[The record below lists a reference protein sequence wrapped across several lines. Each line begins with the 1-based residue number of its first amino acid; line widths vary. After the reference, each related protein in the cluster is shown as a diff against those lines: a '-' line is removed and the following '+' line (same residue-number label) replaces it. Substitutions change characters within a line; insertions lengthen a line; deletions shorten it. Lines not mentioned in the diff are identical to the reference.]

1 MLAEL
6 RIRNFAIIDSVVL
19 PLAPGLNVLSG
30 ETGAGKSIIVGALGL
45 LIGERA
51 ASDVVRPGADRAV
64 VEGTFELGDAPELR
78 AQLDERGIDC
88 EDGVLVLKR
97 EVSAAGGRARAWIN
111 GTAVTAGVLA
121 DIGRALVNVHGQHEA
136 QSLLDPEAQR
146 RILDA
151 FAGAQAQAA
160 AVAKAHAALTSARHA
175 VSDLMARRDAAQQ
188 RADYLQHVAREIA
201 DAKLVEGEEQKLD
214 DEARRLTHA
223 EELRALAGELS
234 SVLEADDDA
243 VLGRLGHL
251 QKPLATLQRI
261 DPTVARLQELYDAA
275 YYALEEL
282 AREVSAYSESVE
294 HDPARLADVDRRRDL
309 IFRLV
314 KKYGGTIAAVLE
326 TGRAARAELALLDN
340 ADLDLRE
347 LEESVTTAQAA
358 LDEAASALSKLR
370 HKAAARLAK
379 DVEAQFPGLG
389 LEDGRFHVLLAQR
402 NDIAATGAEDV
413 EFRVALN
420 VGHDARPLA
429 RVASGGELARVMLAL
444 KTILAGV
451 DRIPTLIFDEV
462 DAGIGGKVG
471 QQVGDA
477 MRRVAAHH
485 QVFAI
490 THLPQIA
497 SRAHHHIRVH
507 KGAKDGVTT
516 ADIEVLDGDAR
527 VEEIARMLGG
537 DADSATS
544 RAHAREQ
551 LAAGAAGGAAAPK
564 GSARRGARGKHV

>member
-1 MLAEL
+1 MLSSL

-51 ASDVVRPGADRAV
+51 TSDLVGPGADRAV
-64 VEGTFELGDAPELR
+64 VEGTFEVGDASELR
-78 AQLDERGIDC
+78 AQLDARGIDC

-111 GTAVTAGVLA
+111 GSAVTAGVLA
-121 DIGRALVNVHGQHEA
+121 EIAHALVNVHGQHEA
-136 QSLLDPEAQR
+136 QQLLDADAQR
-146 RILDA
+146 AILDA
-151 FAGAQAQAA
+151 FAGAQSQTA
-160 AVAKAHAALTSARHA
+160 AVATAHAALADARKA
-175 VSDLMARRDAAQQ
+175 VADLIARRDAAQV
-188 RADYLQHVAREIA
+188 RVDYLQHVAREIE
-201 DAKLVEGEEQKLD
+201 DARLIEGETQALD
-214 DEARRLTHA
+214 DEAHRLAHA

-234 SVLEADDDA
+234 SVIEGGEHA
-243 VLGRLGHL
+243 VLGELGHL
-251 QKPLATLQRI
+251 QKPLAALQRI
-261 DPTVARLQELYDAA
+261 DPSVVRLQELYDAA

-282 AREVSAYSESVE
+282 GREVASYSESVE
-294 HDPARLADVDRRRDL
+294 HDPTRLADVEKRRDL

-314 KKYGGTIAAVLE
+314 RKYGGTVAAVLE
-326 TGRAARAELALLDN
+326 TGRAAREELLLLDS
-340 ADLDLRE
+340 APLDLRE
-347 LEESVTTAQAA
+347 REAQAA
-358 LDEAASALSKLR
+358 AAQEALTESAAALTAMR
-370 HKAAARLAK
+370 TKAAARLAQE
-379 DVEAQFPGLG
+379 VESQLPGLG
-389 LEDGRFHVLLAQR
+389 LEHGRFLVSLIPLADSGA
-402 NDIAATGAEDV
+402 NGAEDV

-420 VGHDARPLA
+420 VGHEARALA
-429 RVASGGELARVMLAL
+429 RVASGGELSRVMLAL

-462 DAGIGGKVG
+462 DAGIGGRVG

-477 MRRVAAHH
+477 LRRVATHH

-497 SRAHHHIRVH
+497 SRAQHHIRVH

-516 ADIEVLDGDAR
+516 ADIEVLAGEAR

-537 DADSATS
+537 DAESETS

-551 LAAGAAGGAAAPK
+551 LAGAAAPAAAAP
-564 GSARRGARGKHV
+564 GPSARKTARGRRS